1 MSGKSNVITV
11 ELSEDHLKGQI
22 KAAPVQ
28 AVSELIW
35 NALDAEADHVI
46 VSLDFAGDTLINSI
60 SVADDGLGIDPDH
73 LLTTLSNIGDSW
85 KRTASKSPNG
95 KRSLHGKRGQGRF
108 QAFALGSRVEW
119 NTVFFD
125 KADKKHKAFSFF
137 GDKSRIRQFPYT
149 APVPTE
155 RTDTGTT
162 VLIQNIE
169 SNFVS
174 LAGDEAEKRFTEEF
188 AVYLSQYPSVS
199 ITYCGNVLDPAAAWE
214 EKVEVEL
221 PGIQY
226 KGKDHPVELTIIEW
240 KDNQKRSLYLCNE
253 EGAMLGQVDP
263 QDAKVQVPGFHFT
276 AYIKSSYLSEL
287 HRNGE
292 FELAALKPEVLDLI
306 KEAKGA
312 IKQHWLKR
320 RARNASRKVDEWKS
334 KNIYPYEEPPKSS
347 VEEAE
352 RDLFDVVAITVND
365 HLKGFDSAESSSQKL
380 TLRLIKQALEKSPE
394 NLQIILHDVLDLKPE
409 AQEDLASLLKN
420 EATNLPSVI
429 KAARTV
435 ADRLDFL
442 CLLDSLLYEPEKKKK
457 LKERSQLHKMLEK
470 ETWIFGEEYNLAVS
484 DKSLTEVLRRHRE
497 ALGMHEQG
505 DDIEDESEVTDL
517 EGKRRIVDL
526 MLSMRIPLAREEER
540 EHLVVELKAPRQKI
554 NRKVIE
560 QIEDYARGVV
570 NDERFKAKSIKVTW
584 NFVAIS
590 NDFDQNAEARAS
602 SKTNSEYGLIEEGE
616 NYKIWIVR
624 WNQILEG
631 CRGKYSFFQKHLNYE
646 ADDETAQE
654 YLKKKHGKVFGDTK
668 TESEEKP

>member
-1 MSGKSNVITV
+1 MNSVSNVITV

-46 VSLDFAGDTLINSI
+46 VTLDYVGDTLINSI
-60 SVADDGLGIDPDH
+60 TVADDGLGIDPEH

-85 KRTASKSPNG
+85 KRTASKTPNG
-95 KRSLHGKRGQGRF
+95 KRSLHGRRGQGRF

-125 KADKKHKAFSFF
+125 KTDKKHKAFSFF
-137 GDKSRIRQFPYT
+137 GDKSRIRQFPFT
-149 APVPTE
+149 RPTE
-155 RTDTGTT
+155 TERLNTGTT

-174 LAGDEAEKRFTEEF
+174 LTGDEAEQRFTEEF
-188 AVYLSQYPSVS
+188 AVYLSQYPSVTV
-199 ITYCGNVLDPAAAWE
+199 TYCGTVLDPASAWE

-221 PGIQY
+221 PSIQY
-226 KGKDHPVELTIIEW
+226 NGKDHPVELTIIEW

-263 QDAKVQVPGFHFT
+263 QDAKVHVPGYHFT
-276 AYIKSSYLSEL
+276 AYIKSSYLAEL

-292 FELAALKPEVLDLI
+292 LELASLKPEVLELI
-306 KEAKGA
+306 KEAKGG
-312 IKQHWLKR
+312 IKKHWLKR

-334 KNIYPYEEPPKSS
+334 KKIYPYEEPPRSS

-352 RDLFDVVAITVND
+352 RDLFDVVAITVNE

-394 NLQIILHDVLDLKPE
+394 NLQVILHDVLDLKPE

-420 EATNLPSVI
+420 EATNLPSII

-505 DDIEDESEVTDL
+505 DDLEDEGEVTDL

-526 MLSMRIPLAREEER
+526 MLSARIPLAREEER

-560 QIEDYARGVV
+560 QIEDYARAVV

-654 YLKKKHGKVFGDTK
+654 YLKKRHGEVFGNSK
-668 TESEEKP
+668 IV